1 MAEPSLWGRLLQTG
15 GNVLERKNV
24 LLFILA
30 AGVFGILNTEMG
42 FIGILPYIAEDYN
55 VTIVQAG
62 WLISLFALGVA
73 VAGPTMPL
81 VMSRFNRKYV
91 MVFILGLF
99 TLCNAVAIFAEDFYV
114 LLAVRVIPAFFH
126 PVYCAMAFSVAA
138 TLAQPGEEPK
148 AVAKIN
154 VGVSAGMVAGVPIS
168 NFLAEQISLSASM
181 AFFAMAT
188 LLVLLAT
195 LWLVPSMPTQ
205 SRMSYGSQIS
215 VLKKPALW
223 ASIVS
228 VIFLNGSI
236 FGVFNYLADF
246 LSVVSGVAPAL
257 VSILLFAYGACN
269 ILGSVLAGNLLTI
282 RPLPVVKAF
291 PLVTAMLYGVMLA
304 GGSAWPFMG
313 AMIILWGILG
323 GINANI
329 NQFWIVKAAPE
340 APDFANGLFLT
351 AANIG
356 CVLGTTV
363 GGWIIE
369 GWGME
374 FVVMAGL
381 ILCGAAAL
389 VVWGQYFMM
398 NSAVRMRVQAEKA

>member
-1 MAEPSLWGRLLQTG
+1 MAEPSLRGRLLQTG

-195 LWLVPSMPTQ
+195 LWLVPSMPVQ
-205 SRMSYGSQIS
+205 SCMSYGSQLS